1 MITKSMIENMLQQL
15 DETEDGIFL
24 RQIYTIIKAHIRR
37 RENNGKYL

>member
-15 DETEDGIFL
+15 DEAEDGIFL

-37 RENNGKYL
+37 RENSGKCL